1 MKMEPCPDLTDEA
14 AFYLLGVCDTCVSG
28 YLVGTCVPGKLVGGY
43 LGYQGALRL
52 GDGGRVSL
60 RRILS
65 PPLCVGSNDLHVY
78 PGNRDLGLPNHII
91 ITIIT

>member
-1 MKMEPCPDLTDEA
+1 MGA

-28 YLVGTCVPGKLVGGY
+28 YLGGTYVSGKLVGGY
-43 LGYQGALRL
+43 LGYQGAWRL

-78 PGNRDLGLPNHII
+78 PGKQRPGSS
-91 ITIIT
+91 

>member
-1 MKMEPCPDLTDEA
+1 MGA

-28 YLVGTCVPGKLVGGY
+28 YLGASGTCVSGYLGATCVSGKLVGGY
-43 LGYQGALRL
+43 LGYQGAWRL

-78 PGNRDLGLPNHII
+78 PGKQRPGSS
-91 ITIIT
+91 

>member
-1 MKMEPCPDLTDEA
+1 MPGKL
-14 AFYLLGVCDTCVSG
+14 VSG
-28 YLVGTCVPGKLVGGY
+28 YLGVPVCLVSWYLGGTCVSGKLVGGY
-43 LGYQGALRL
+43 LGYQGAWRL

-78 PGNRDLGLPNHII
+78 PGKQRPGSS
-91 ITIIT
+91 

>member
-1 MKMEPCPDLTDEA
+1 MGA
-14 AFYLLGVCDTCVSG
+14 AFYLMSVCDTCVSG
-28 YLVGTCVPGKLVGGY
+28 YLGACGTCVPGKLVSGYLGGTYVSGKLVGGY
-43 LGYQGALRL
+43 LGYQGAWRL

-78 PGNRDLGLPNHII
+78 SEKQRPGSS
-91 ITIIT
+91 

>member
-1 MKMEPCPDLTDEA
+1 MGA

-28 YLVGTCVPGKLVGGY
+28 YLVGTCVPGKLVSGYLDGTYVSGKLVGGY
-43 LGYQGALRL
+43 LGYQGAWRL

-78 PGNRDLGLPNHII
+78 SEKQRPGSS
-91 ITIIT
+91 

>member
-1 MKMEPCPDLTDEA
+1 MSGKLVGV
-14 AFYLLGVCDTCVSG
+14 YLGGTYVPSKLVSG
-28 YLVGTCVPGKLVGGY
+28 YL
-43 LGYQGALRL
+43 LGYQSAWRL

-78 PGNRDLGLPNHII
+78 SEKQRPESS
-91 ITIIT
+91 